1 MNFKR
6 FRTPVLG
13 GAVAFA
19 FVIAGMAVMSK
30 PSVAGP
36 PITVYKVPT

>member
-13 GAVAFA
+13 GVAFA